1 MADTSRSA
9 IEQGAVTERERGAN
23 TEFAIGLARAFGGAV
38 IFALPIFMTMEMW
51 WLGFY
56 MDRFRLVL
64 LALLNL
70 PLLTALSYHAGFE
83 ETFSLKDDLIDAFV
97 AYAVGIVAA
106 VFVLLLLSVIEFG
119 MSWNEVVG
127 KVLLLAIPG
136 SIGAALAAN
145 QLGSRV
151 GEEKKERDET
161 YAGELFLMVAGAL
174 FLSFNVAPTEE
185 IVLIAYQMTP
195 WHALALTFASILLM
209 HAFVYAVEFRG
220 QSTLR
225 PGTPQ
230 WSAFLRFTVVGYALV
245 LLVSLYMLWTFGRT
259 DGTGFAEIVNVA
271 TVLAFPGAI
280 GAAAARLIL

>member
-1 MADTSRSA
+1 MVATQPTTR
-9 IEQGAVTERERGAN
+9 RGAN
-23 TEFAIGLARAFGGAV
+23 GAFAVGLARAFGGAV
-38 IFALPIFMTMEMW
+38 IFALPVFMTMEMW

-56 MDRFRLVL
+56 MDRFRLLL
-64 LALLNL
+64 LALLNI

-97 AYAVGIVAA
+97 AYAVGLVAA
-106 VFVLLLLSVIEFG
+106 TIVLVLFSVVEFG
-119 MSWNEVVG
+119 MSWDEVLG

-145 QLGSRV
+145 QLGSSV

-161 YAGELFLMVAGAL
+161 YSSELFLMVAGAL

-185 IVLIAYQMTP
+185 MVLIAYQMTP
-195 WHALALTFASILLM
+195 RHALALSFSSLLLM

-220 QSTLR
+220 QSTL
-225 PGTPQ
+225 PHGTSQ

-245 LLVSLYMLWTFGRT
+245 LLVSLYVLWTFGRT
-259 DGTGFAEIVNVA
+259 DGTGLAEVVSTT